1 MAEDYDP
8 SEKLQKEFGVGRT
21 ASRAMANLLV
31 AESSY
36 DVTDFENFAV
46 KLPTVAARFD
56 ALKAIPEDKRS
67 SEVKVALESWA
78 EVRSFIADALG
89 LVEPPAP
96 EPDPEEKKDES
107 AEGKDDEKADDAA
120 PADSEDMKDEKPEA
134 VSEDERLKDALFED
148 LIKLFAARGLVAAKS
163 TDTQSADGG
172 KQGDAEAAKPDDGRS
187 EKEISFSQN
196 LDESG
201 DGKDTDGSDED

>member
-31 AESSY
+31 AESGY

-89 LVEPPAP
+89 LVDPPAP
-96 EPDPEEKKDES
+96 EPEPEEKDGES
-107 AEGKDDEKADDAA
+107 VEGKEDEKAAEDA
-120 PADSEDMKDEKPEA
+120 PADSEGK
-134 VSEDERLKDALFED
+134 KDAQDAAASGDDNLEND
-148 LIKLFAARGLVAAKS
+148 IVESLIKLFVAKGFITAKS
-163 TDTQSADGG
+163 PAAQSGEG
-172 KQGDAEAAKPDDGRS
+172 EKQGDGDAAKPDDGRS
-187 EKEISFSQN
+187 EKEINFPQN